1 LCYRAAVLALPR
13 EARLGLRLAVT
24 NAVLCRR
31 SAAGAL
37 FGMPAERGSSPSGLE
52 LAGLGLYLAVAVAVP
67 LLVGVLVDRAAHSSP
82 LGLLAGLVV
91 GIAAA
96 VIGLWA
102 ELRRYL

>member
-1 LCYRAAVLALPR
+1 MLAPPR
-13 EARLGLRLAVT
+13 EARLGLGLAAT
-24 NAVLCRR
+24 NYR
-31 SAAGAL
+31 
-37 FGMPAERGSSPSGLE
+37 MPADRRRSPSGWE

-67 LLVGVLVDRAAHSSP
+67 LLIGVLVDQAAHTSP

-96 VIGLWA
+96 GTGLWA